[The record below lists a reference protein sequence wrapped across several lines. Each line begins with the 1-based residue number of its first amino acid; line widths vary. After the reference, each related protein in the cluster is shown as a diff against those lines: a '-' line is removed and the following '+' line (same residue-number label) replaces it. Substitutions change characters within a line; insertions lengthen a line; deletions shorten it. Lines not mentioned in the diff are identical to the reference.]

1 MRETTA
7 FTTKEGILTHSLF
20 AGTVPVPLQLR
31 FKGLVEK
38 PAAGGSDQTLRQLE
52 EWSQ

>member
-1 MRETTA
+1 MCTTA
-7 FTTKEGILTHSLF
+7 LTTRNEILTLAAFS
-20 AGTVPVPLQLR
+20 GSVPVSLQLR
-31 FKGLVEK
+31 FKGPVEK